1 MTEAAHALEMSPI
14 EMLLIGVSAV
24 FESLGR
30 GLVCLGPDFHIVHAS
45 EGLDRIAGAGAVEA
59 ILGKPVEEVFG
70 PELFGPHGT
79 MRRALQAGE
88 RREDWSATLD
98 TGRGSP
104 RRISLSVAPIQ
115 HHPSGICD
123 PWVAHVIVLRPAE
136 ESGGDPAGGPTVLT
150 GLVARSAAKQPL
162 SPEREQLRTALEAH
176 RWRREETARALGVSR
191 TTLWRRMRELGLAG

>member
-1 MTEAAHALEMSPI
+1 MTEAARTLDMSPV
-14 EMLLIGVSAV
+14 EMLLTGVSTV

-30 GLVCLGPDFHIVHAS
+30 GLVCLGPDFRIVHAS
-45 EGLDRIAGAGAVEA
+45 EGLDRIAGEGAVQA

-70 PELFGPHGT
+70 PELFGPQGA

-88 RREDWSATLD
+88 RREGWSATLD

-104 RRISLSVAPIQ
+104 RRISLSVAPIR

-123 PWVAHVIVLRPAE
+123 PRVAHVIMLLPAE
-136 ESGGDPAGGPTVLT
+136 ESIGNPSGEPTVST
-150 GLVARSAAKQPL
+150 GLFARSAAMHPPL
-162 SPEREQLRTALEAH
+162 PERERLRTALEAH